1 MMCVI
6 LLIEGEIIMKK
17 IYIILTHTGTI
28 LSQIIKYYTKD
39 EFSHISIALDD
50 DLEEMY
56 SFGRLNP
63 YNPFW
68 GSFVHEHINKGTFKR
83 FKKTRTEVYSLFV
96 TDEQYEK
103 AKKVITY
110 FNNNKQKYKFNI
122 LGLACVSINKKITRK
137 NTFYCAEFVKHILK
151 SSGVTEVN
159 KLPEIIRP
167 ENFKELDGLRLEY
180 EGLLRK
186 YKKKK
191 YLGLEDVHNLMQG
204 NKISY
209 V

>member
-39 EFSHISIALDD
+39 EFSHISIALDA

-103 AKKVITY
+103 AKKTITY

-122 LGLACVSINKKITRK
+122 LGLACVSINKKIIRK

-151 SSGVTEVN
+151 SAGVTEVN

>member
-1 MMCVI
+1 MR
-6 LLIEGEIIMKK
+6 K
-17 IYIILTHTGTI
+17 IYIILTHTGTV
-28 LSQIIKYYTKD
+28 LSQIIKYYTGD
-39 EFSHISIALDD
+39 QFSHISIALDA

-56 SFGRLNP
+56 SFGRLHP

-83 FKKTRTEVYSLFV
+83 FKKTRAEVYSIFV

-103 AKKVITY
+103 TEKVIAY
-110 FNNNKQKYKFNI
+110 FNNNKQKYRFNLI
-122 LGLACVSINKKITRK
+122 GLACVSINKRIIRK

-151 SSGVTEVN
+151 FSGITEVN
-159 KLPEIIRP
+159 ELPDIIRP
-167 ENFKELDGLRLEY
+167 ENFKELKGARLEY

-191 YLGLEDVHNLMQG
+191 YLGLEDVQSLMQG

>member
-1 MMCVI
+1 MR
-6 LLIEGEIIMKK
+6 K

-28 LSQIIKYYTKD
+28 LSQIIRYYTND
-39 EFSHISIALDD
+39 EFTHVSIALDA
-50 DLEEMY
+50 DLNYMY

-83 FKKTRTEVYSLFV
+83 FKKTRAEVYSMFV

-103 AKKVITY
+103 AQKTIKY
-110 FNNNKQKYKFNI
+110 FENNKQKYKFNV
-122 LGLACVSINKKITRK
+122 LGLACVSINKKIIKK
-137 NTFYCAEFVKHILK
+137 NSFYCAEFVKHILK
-151 SSGVTEVN
+151 VSGITEVN
-159 KLPEIIRP
+159 ELPQIIRP
-167 ENFKELDGLRLEY
+167 QNFKHLQGIRLEY
-180 EGLLRK
+180 EGLLKK

-191 YLGLEDVHNLMQG
+191 YLSLEEVHNLIQP
-204 NKISY
+204 NKISF

>member
-1 MMCVI
+1 
-6 LLIEGEIIMKK
+6 MKK

-28 LSQIIKYYTKD
+28 LSQIIKYWTKD
-39 EFSHISIALDD
+39 EFSHISIALDA

-63 YNPFW
+63 YNAFW

-83 FKKTRTEVYSLFV
+83 FKKTRAEVYSMFV
-96 TDEQYEK
+96 TDEQYDK
-103 AKKVITY
+103 VKKTIAH
-110 FNNNKQKYKFNI
+110 FENNKQKYKFNI

-151 SSGVTEVN
+151 VSGITEVN
-159 KLPEIIRP
+159 ELPQIIRP
-167 ENFKELDGLRLEY
+167 QNFKQLQGLRLEY
-180 EGLLRK
+180 EGLLKK

-191 YLGLEDVHNLMQG
+191 YLRLEEVHNLMQQ
-204 NKISY
+204 IC
-209 V
+209 